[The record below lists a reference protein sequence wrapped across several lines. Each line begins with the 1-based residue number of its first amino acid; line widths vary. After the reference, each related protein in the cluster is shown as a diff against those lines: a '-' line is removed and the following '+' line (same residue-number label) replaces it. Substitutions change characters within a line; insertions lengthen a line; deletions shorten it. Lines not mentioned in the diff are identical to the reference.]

1 MPPVTP
7 QLIKELRE
15 KTGAGFADCKSALE
29 AANGDVQAAIEYLRQ
44 RGAVLA
50 AKRADRVA
58 REGVVLAATTPDG
71 RKAVLLEL
79 NCETDFVARNA
90 EFLRFAEA
98 ILQVLLE
105 RGIGSEE
112 ELWNSSLGEKT
123 LGNLRDEMAAKIG
136 EKLQLRRYQVLTT
149 EGFFSAYVHAGSR
162 LAAVVEV
169 SLPEPP
175 EELRTL
181 VRDLAM
187 QVAAMQ
193 PQYVRRED
201 IPAELVERELELHR
215 QQALSEGKSPE
226 VAERIARGRLEKF
239 FQESCLL
246 EQAYI
251 RDPNRTVAD
260 VLQEAAQRFGL
271 TLEVRRFWR
280 YFLGETEHGGG

>member
-1 MPPVTP
+1 MSSITP

-29 AANGDVQAAIEYLRQ
+29 AANGDIQAAIEYLRQ

-71 RKAVLLEL
+71 HKAVLLEL

-98 ILQVLLE
+98 IVQVLLE
-105 RGIGSEE
+105 RQIGSEE
-112 ELWNSSLGEKT
+112 ELWQSSLGEKT

-136 EKLQLRRYQVLTT
+136 EKLQLRRYQVLNTD
-149 EGFFSAYVHAGSR
+149 GFFSAYVHAGSR

-169 SLPEPP
+169 SPAPP
-175 EELRTL
+175 EELRGL

-193 PQYVRRED
+193 PEYVCRDD
-201 IPAELVERELELHR
+201 IPPEIVEREVELHR
-215 QQALSEGKSPE
+215 QQALSEGKPPE
-226 VAERIARGRLEKF
+226 VAERIARGRAEKF
-239 FQESCLL
+239 FQERCLL